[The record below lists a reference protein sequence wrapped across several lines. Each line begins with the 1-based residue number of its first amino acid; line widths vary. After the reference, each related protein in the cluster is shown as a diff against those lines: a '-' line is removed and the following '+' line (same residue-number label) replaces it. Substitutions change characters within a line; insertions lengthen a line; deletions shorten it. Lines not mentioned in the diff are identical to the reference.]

1 MLLSN
6 EATFSSLAFA
16 AASQR
21 GPCPPSLDVKS
32 AGMQLLSAYA
42 ADKGFPFAASSSA
55 AASSSSLSSSTTLM
69 PFDVKSLD
77 LTAVPGVSGNLVQ
90 VGKALEFRA
99 ASAGLGDDDTFL
111 LAQLLSFRSILQEAR
126 VSELSTLAVVVVVH
140 CFVVQIPIFSLS
152 RFSFSPSHPLSFLFL
167 SLSLSLCSFLPLTRP
182 PFFALAVQRERAT

>member
-55 AASSSSLSSSTTLM
+55 AASSSLSSSPTLM
-69 PFDVKSLD
+69 PFDVKSLN

-126 VSELSTLAVVVVVH
+126 VSELSTLAVVH
-140 CFVVQIPIFSLS
+140 CFVVQIVF
-152 RFSFSPSHPLSFLFL
+152 LSFAFFVFAIASAFVSL
-167 SLSLSLCSFLPLTRP
+167 SLSLSLSVHSSL
-182 PFFALAVQRERAT
+182 

>member
-126 VSELSTLAVVVVVH
+126 VSELSTLAVVVVVVH

-167 SLSLSLCSFLPLTRP
+167 SLSLSLSLSVHSSR
-182 PFFALAVQRERAT
+182 